1 MTRDLVKKKKT
12 NPPLRSKWMY
22 SQDRKKKLRMDGS
35 IWRTAHW
42 VEIKY
47 QKERENGNS
56 LAFFAEMFFLHY
68 KVGKKKK
75 KRERER
81 SATFLYSN
89 TAGWIVKVNWSEN
102 PLSFCCAAP
111 GLEKESRGNPG
122 DGRTTTTIWRLPEK
136 QSWVNVFAPS
146 FSGAAG
152 VMIERVI
159 EGEREVKEKWKGRR
173 PHAFRP
179 FILNLFLFLPWICV
193 CSWYLSLFGCRT
205 WIRGNML
212 CTPQLP
218 FRRKP

>member
-111 GLEKESRGNPG
+111 GLQKESRGNPG
-122 DGRTTTTIWRLPEK
+122 DGRTTTTMT
-136 QSWVNVFAPS
+136 V
-146 FSGAAG
+146 AG
-152 VMIERVI
+152 EAKLS
-159 EGEREVKEKWKGRR
+159 E
-173 PHAFRP
+173 
-179 FILNLFLFLPWICV
+179 CV
-193 CSWYLSLFGCRT
+193 CSIIFWSCRGDDRESD
-205 WIRGNML
+205 RG
-212 CTPQLP
+212 
-218 FRRKP
+218 RER